1 MHACIHPSMHAC
13 IHTYIHPCMHAYI
26 HACIHTYIHACMHA
40 YIHACMHTYIHTSMH
55 ACMHTCMHAYIH
67 TYINTY
73 IHACMHTYMHACIH
87 TYIHTLNSPL
97 NMINEGFSQC
107 YFPDP
112 DPCPASPSLQ
122 LIADHMA
129 LLQQFHRAGRPAWS
143 RRVRS
148 RQRGMRFRYGFQLPG
163 AWRGHSWL
171 RLQSTYY
178 IEYHTYLGK
187 L

>member
-1 MHACIHPSMHAC
+1 M
-13 IHTYIHPCMHAYI
+13 
-26 HACIHTYIHACMHA
+26 
-40 YIHACMHTYIHTSMH
+40 
-55 ACMHTCMHAYIH
+55 
-67 TYINTY
+67 
-73 IHACMHTYMHACIH
+73 HACMHTYMHACMH

-97 NMINEGFSQC
+97 NVINEGFSQC

-143 RRVRS
+143 RRVRRVRS